1 MDTIDINS
9 NDNYPNKIKELELE
23 GKAKGFLTPE
33 EILKVCPEPE
43 DAIAVI
49 EQLISGDIN
58 ISNEEK
64 TSKGDNDSI
73 TTNSRGKVNQESP
86 TTPEA
91 GIDKKELGIE
101 DTVKMYLGE
110 IGEVNLLDSQQEIT
124 LAKDIQKG
132 SKQAKDALI
141 EANLRLVVS
150 IAKKYIGRGMLFL
163 DLIQEGNLGL
173 IRAAEKFDHK
183 KGFKFSTY
191 ATWWI
196 RQAISRS
203 IADHGRTIRV
213 PVHMI
218 ETINKLRK
226 VSRSLMQKLKR
237 DPTEKELSKHSGFP
251 IDKVRSIIK
260 LAQIPLSLE
269 NPVGD
274 EDSSRLGDFIEDQ
287 TTITPDDAVQRTML
301 REDIEDIMSILSERE
316 KMVIRLRFGLD
327 DGRPRT
333 LEEIGFVYGVTRER
347 IRQIESK
354 ALQKLR
360 HPSRK
365 KKLQSYKE
373 DL

>member
-1 MDTIDINS
+1 MAKTKSKPTKKQDIKTLQK
-9 NDNYPNKIKELELE
+9 DNKE
-23 GKAKGFLTPE
+23 KGFVTPE
-33 EILKVCPEPE
+33 QVLEVCPEPE
-43 DAIAVI
+43 NAISTI
-49 EQLISGDIN
+49 ENLLSQDIDIVVEAPKTPKAKGTAKTN
-58 ISNEEK
+58 IAE
-64 TSKGDNDSI
+64 
-73 TTNSRGKVNQESP
+73 P
-86 TTPEA
+86 
-91 GIDKKELGIE
+91 DKKDIIGVE

-110 IGEVNLLDSQQEIT
+110 IGEVNLLNSQEEID
-124 LAKDIQKG
+124 LAKSIQNNEKW
-132 SKQAKDALI
+132 AKDRLI

-173 IRAAEKFDHK
+173 IRAAEKFDHT

-203 IADHGRTIRV
+203 IADQGRTIRV

-226 VSRSLMQKLKR
+226 VSRALLQKLKR
-237 DPTEKELSKHSGFP
+237 DPTEEELSKVSGFP
-251 IDKVRSIIK
+251 PDKVRSIIK
-260 LAQIPLSLE
+260 LAQIPISLE
-269 NPVGD
+269 NPIGD

-287 TTITPDDAVQRTML
+287 STVSPDDAVQMSLL
-301 REDIEDIMSILSERE
+301 REDLEEVMSILSERE
-316 KMVIRLRFGLD
+316 KMVLKLRFGLN

-333 LEEIGFVYGVTRER
+333 LEEIGLVYGVTRER

-365 KKLQSYKE
+365 KILRNYHE
-373 DL
+373 E

>member
-1 MDTIDINS
+1 MT
-9 NDNYPNKIKELELE
+9 KQATKKQKTGIKELKHE
-23 GKAKGFLTPE
+23 GKEKGFLTPE
-33 EILKVCPEPE
+33 DILKVYPEPE
-43 DAIAVI
+43 N
-49 EQLISGDIN
+49 N
-58 ISNEEK
+58 ISEVEDLLGKNVELVSKVPGTEEAQPAPPAEE
-64 TSKGDNDSI
+64 
-73 TTNSRGKVNQESP
+73 VVE
-86 TTPEA
+86 
-91 GIDKKELGIE
+91 IDKKDLLGVE

-110 IGEVNLLDSQQEIT
+110 IGEVNLLTPADEID
-124 LAKDIQKG
+124 LAKGIKKG
-132 SKQAKDALI
+132 EKWSKDRLI

-173 IRAAEKFDHK
+173 IRAAEKFDHT

-203 IADHGRTIRV
+203 IADQGRTIRV

-226 VSRSLMQKLKR
+226 ASRALLQKLKR
-237 DPTEKELSKHSGFP
+237 DPTEEELAAVSEFP

-260 LAQIPLSLE
+260 LAQIPISLE

-287 TTITPDDAVQRTML
+287 SLTSPDDAVQRSLL
-301 REDIEDIMSILSERE
+301 REDLEEAMLILSERE
-316 KMVIRLRFGLD
+316 KMVLKLRFGLD

-333 LEEIGFVYGVTRER
+333 LEEIGLVYGVTRER

-354 ALQKLR
+354 ALQKMR

-365 KKLQSYKE
+365 KKLRSYRE
-373 DL
+373 EV

>member
-1 MDTIDINS
+1 MAQQKKT
-9 NDNYPNKIKELELE
+9 NKIKVLQTE
-23 GKAKGFLTPE
+23 GKQKGFLTPE

-43 DAIAVI
+43 NAITLI
-49 EQLISGDIN
+49 ESILSEDIELVD
-58 ISNEEK
+58 EEK
-64 TSKGDNDSI
+64 EPAAAGA
-73 TTNSRGKVNQESP
+73 GAAAQAA
-86 TTPEA
+86 PEA
-91 GIDKKELGIE
+91 ATADKKDLGVD

-110 IGEVNLLDSQQEIT
+110 IGEVDLLTTQDEIS
-124 LAKDIQKG
+124 LAKAIKNNE
-132 SKQAKDALI
+132 KWAKDQLI

-173 IRAAEKFDHK
+173 IRAAEKFDHT

-203 IADHGRTIRV
+203 IADQGRTIRV

-226 VSRSLMQKLKR
+226 VSRSLLQKLKR
-237 DPTEKELSKHSGFP
+237 DPTEEELARISGFP
-251 IDKVRSIIK
+251 VDKVRGIIK
-260 LAQIPLSLE
+260 LAQIPVSLE

-287 TTITPDDAVQRTML
+287 STVSPDDSVQRSLL
-301 REDIEDIMSILSERE
+301 REDLEDVMSILSERE
-316 KMVIRLRFGLD
+316 KMVLKLRFGLS

-333 LEEIGFVYGVTRER
+333 LEEIGLVYGVTRER
-347 IRQIESK
+347 IRQIEAK

-365 KKLQSYKE
+365 KKLRSYRIE
-373 DL
+373 

>member
-1 MDTIDINS
+1 MTKNATHQKNIQNLEADG
-9 NDNYPNKIKELELE
+9 KE
-23 GKAKGFLTPE
+23 KGFLTPE
-33 EILKVCPEPE
+33 EILTVYPEPE
-43 DAIAVI
+43 NAISAIETLLSDNIQLVSKEPASPGKPDAEAVDA
-49 EQLISGDIN
+49 ETGIS
-58 ISNEEK
+58 
-64 TSKGDNDSI
+64 
-73 TTNSRGKVNQESP
+73 
-86 TTPEA
+86 PELE
-91 GIDKKELGIE
+91 KKELLGIE

-110 IGEVNLLDSQQEIT
+110 IGEVNLLTSADEVD
-124 LAKDIQKG
+124 LAKAIQRGEKW
-132 SKQAKDALI
+132 AKDRLI

-173 IRAAEKFDHK
+173 IRAAEKFDHT

-203 IADHGRTIRV
+203 IADQGRTIRV

-226 VSRSLMQKLKR
+226 ASRSLLQKLKR
-237 DPTEKELSKHSGFP
+237 DPTEEELSQVSEFP
-251 IDKVRSIIK
+251 VDKVRAIIK
-260 LAQIPLSLE
+260 LAQIPVSLE

-287 TTITPDDAVQRTML
+287 STISPDEAVQQSLL
-301 REDIEDIMSILSERE
+301 REDLEEAMDILSERE
-316 KMVIRLRFGLD
+316 KMVLKLRFGLT

-333 LEEIGFVYGVTRER
+333 LEEIGLVYGVTRER

-354 ALQKLR
+354 ALQKMR

-365 KKLQSYKE
+365 KRLLSYRRE
-373 DL
+373 A